1 VIRLLEDD
9 AKRWL
14 RSSGF
19 EVPDGA
25 TAATPDDAVRLA
37 AALGGD
43 VMVKA
48 LVPSGRRGKAGGV
61 ERASSPA
68 AAAAVSGRFLGQ
80 PLGDHVVREVYIERA
95 VHVARELYL
104 AFLVDDEGPRVV
116 VSARGGV
123 DIEATSRQTSATLVS
138 VTVDPLR
145 GLTPWR
151 SVDLWRQA
159 GIHGKVLRRLAD
171 VTAQLYRL
179 FVSGDA
185 ELLEINPLALDE
197 HGELVVVGAMVGIDP
212 AALPRQPQWR
222 DADKRLHPRRTASPR
237 EERVAAVD
245 AAIAGPEARYVEL
258 EGDIGLL
265 VGGGGAGLYQQDR
278 MRAWGGRPANH
289 SVTPPTGS
297 DNRKLRAVI
306 EAILEHPNLRA
317 VLVGFNFA
325 QMARADIRV
334 ATLVQVLEAKG
345 IDPMR
350 CPIVIRLFG
359 AGEAEARARVAGR
372 PGIHYLAREATLD
385 DAVRLAVELAKKA
398 GTGSDP

>member
-1 VIRLLEDD
+1 MIRLLEDD

-14 RSSGF
+14 RDTGLG
-19 EVPDGA
+19 VPAGA
-25 TAATPDDAVRLA
+25 TASTPDDAARMA
-37 AALGGD
+37 ASLGGD

-48 LVPSGRRGKAGGV
+48 LVPSGRRGNAGGV
-61 ERASSPA
+61 ERASSPGA
-68 AAAAVSGRFLGQ
+68 AAAIARRLVGQ
-80 PLGDHVVREVYIERA
+80 PFGDHVVREIYIEQA
-95 VHVARELYL
+95 VQIARELYL
-104 AFLVDDEGPRVV
+104 AFLFDDEGPRVV
-116 VSARGGV
+116 VSAQGGV

-138 VTVDPLR
+138 VALDPLR

-159 GIHGKVLRRLAD
+159 GVRGRVLRSLAD
-171 VTAQLYRL
+171 VTVQLYRL

-185 ELLEINPLALDE
+185 ELLEINPLALDAR
-197 HGELVVVGAMVGIDP
+197 GQLVLVGAMVGIDP

-222 DADKRLHPRRTASPR
+222 DADKGIHPLRTPTPR
-237 EERVAAVD
+237 EEHVAALD
-245 AAIAGPEARYVEL
+245 AAIPGPEARYVEL

-306 EAILEHPNLRA
+306 EAILEHPNVRA
-317 VLVGFNFA
+317 LLVGFNFA

-334 ATLVQVLEAKG
+334 ATLVDVLEAKG
-345 IDPMR
+345 IDPVC

-372 PGIHYLAREATLD
+372 PGIHYLARQATLD
-385 DAVRLAVELAKKA
+385 DAVRLVVELAKQ
-398 GTGSDP
+398 TGSGSDT